1 VAIFTKFF
9 GRAASDAA
17 GFAAGVAVGPALA
30 PIVQEVVNRAW
41 AEHPVRPPDVAIL
54 AAGVAQGQVD
64 EADARQW
71 AKERG
76 YGDEQFTALVAIANA
91 GPGIAE
97 AYRAWRRGKLTERQF
112 RKVLRRAAIED
123 EWADALVALKQ
134 ELLDPVQLANAIH
147 RGLIPDPGLL
157 AVPPPSGTGNVPA
170 YPVYGIDALE
180 EAAGSGIDRDRL
192 GALVGLTGLPMGAH
206 EAAQA
211 VFRHILTQTDY
222 ERAVA
227 EGNTR
232 NEWGDAIMEQSRQ
245 IPTARD
251 FLENALRGY
260 RTLAAAIQGAEL
272 HGMTPEHATMIYQN
286 QGRPMAVRQITQA
299 LARGGVFKPE
309 PGEIKDPFDAAIVEG
324 NLKPAYY
331 DLAKALRYTYPSA
344 FVLRSLVQSG
354 AITQAKGEEVL
365 LFEGWEPGFAKLV
378 SEAWAG
384 GSGADADAHVGK
396 AQTQLW
402 TTLHRSYI
410 AGESTKT
417 AARPVLA
424 SLGLTTAAQDQVL
437 ALWDAERAL
446 VRKQLTPAQ
455 IKKAYTKGIKN
466 QATGLTWTRDDALAA
481 LIERGYATTEANE
494 FLDL

>member
-1 VAIFTKFF
+1 
-9 GRAASDAA
+9 
-17 GFAAGVAVGPALA
+17 
-30 PIVQEVVNRAW
+30 
-41 AEHPVRPPDVAIL
+41 
-54 AAGVAQGQVD
+54 
-64 EADARQW
+64 
-71 AKERG
+71 
-76 YGDEQFTALVAIANA
+76 
-91 GPGIAE
+91 
-97 AYRAWRRGKLTERQF
+97 
-112 RKVLRRAAIED
+112 
-123 EWADALVALKQ
+123 
-134 ELLDPVQLANAIH
+134 
-147 RGLIPDPGLL
+147 
-157 AVPPPSGTGNVPA
+157 
-170 YPVYGIDALE
+170 
-180 EAAGSGIDRDRL
+180 
-192 GALVGLTGLPMGAH
+192 
-206 EAAQA
+206 
-211 VFRHILTQTDY
+211 
-222 ERAVA
+222 
-227 EGNTR
+227 
-232 NEWGDAIMEQSRQ
+232 
-245 IPTARD
+245 
-251 FLENALRGY
+251 
-260 RTLAAAIQGAEL
+260 
-272 HGMTPEHATMIYQN
+272 MTPEHATMIYQN

-455 IKKAYTKGIKN
+455 IKKAYVKGIKN